1 MKKHASTF
9 EQGTVIGM
17 RLAGTGLREI
27 QNKVGIS
34 CTTQWRLEEKT
45 NIGSTTPLRKEGS
58 SHPKSLKGRNS
69 KKNYRCHQE
78 KQVFIIAKRNKKRLK
93 IKLAECFSFNN
104 SASLKRLRL
113 SKCKKKKKIYLI

>member
-58 SHPKSLKGRNS
+58 GRPKSLNPYRTAGS
-69 KKNYRCHQE
+69 KSTYGKSILGFC
-78 KQVFIIAKRNKKRLK
+78 
-93 IKLAECFSFNN
+93 
-104 SASLKRLRL
+104 
-113 SKCKKKKKIYLI
+113 